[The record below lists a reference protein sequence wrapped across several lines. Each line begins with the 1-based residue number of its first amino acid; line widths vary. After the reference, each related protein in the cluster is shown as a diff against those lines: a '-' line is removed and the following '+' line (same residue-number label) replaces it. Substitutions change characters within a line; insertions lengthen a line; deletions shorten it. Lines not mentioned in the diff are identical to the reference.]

1 MRDEVQ
7 YSMISTNK
15 RMKAYCSEPLSHIEN
30 YQEAMN
36 DPTRTWVIHHR
47 KEIDNGVFRT
57 PGELIENGMYWHRP
71 ASELIFLTKSEH
83 SRIHLQNPE
92 IRAKMSSSMK
102 GRKLP
107 PVPDERKA
115 RIRNSLSDKCK
126 PVVMSRDGV
135 ETTFQSIR
143 MATAWCRE
151 NGYPKAAP
159 IAIKVVCRGVK
170 KSAYG
175 AKWRFKE

>member
-1 MRDEVQ
+1 
-7 YSMISTNK
+7 MISTHK

-36 DPTRTWVIHHR
+36 DPTQTWVLHHR
-47 KEIDNGVFRT
+47 NEIDNGVFRT
-57 PGELIENGMYWHRP
+57 PSELMANGMYWHRP
-71 ASELIFLTKSEH
+71 ASELIFLTRAAH
-83 SRIHLQNPE
+83 NHIHLQNPE
-92 IRAKMSSSMK
+92 TRAKITAGMI

-107 PVPDERKA
+107 PVPEERKA
-115 RIRNSLSDKCK
+115 RIRNSLSEKCK
-126 PVVMSRDGV
+126 PVVMIRGGV

-151 NGYPKAAP
+151 NGYPKAVP
-159 IAIKVVCRGVK
+159 IGIKVVCRGVK